1 MPPVKSFGERIAD
14 ALVEDGLLSARQIE
28 ELMEQQKQGGTRL
41 LKLILEKA
49 YVSEQDMAVCMGR
62 VLNTPPINLMRIQ
75 IPLDIADLLPREVAQ
90 NHKVVPVSRLDNK
103 LFLAM
108 ADPLNVL
115 ALDDVKRITKLE
127 VAPLIA
133 SEKQIIEK
141 LNHIESAKSGSMED
155 IIEDAK
161 KKEKESA
168 EKKAAGDD
176 DEKVEVSS
184 DSFQEVNL
192 DQLAA
197 SSEEAPVIKLANL
210 ILLQAIKDRASDI
223 HVEPFDKNMK
233 LRYRVDGVLMDATP
247 PPKQMQLA
255 LASRFKIMSSL
266 DIAERRLPQDG
277 RMRLRVGGKDYD
289 LRVSILPTVHGEKIV
304 LRVLDKGN
312 LSASL
317 DKLGLDP
324 DTFAQVKSAV
334 DAPHGLILVTGP
346 TGSGK
351 TTTLYSA
358 LNELNNPVYNIV
370 TVEDPVEFQIPGINQ
385 VPVKK
390 EIGLSFANALR
401 SILRQDPDII
411 MIGEIRDTE
420 TAEIAVEA
428 ALTGHQVLSTMH
440 CNDAPGAV
448 ARMDDMGIAPFLI
461 SSSVI
466 LACAQRLMRRICSHC
481 KEPVEYPDKM
491 FSDLNIDPAV
501 FDGVTLY
508 RGRGCERCK
517 NSGYAGRLAII
528 EAMTVTDEIR
538 KLVIAR
544 ANTRELSKVAI
555 GQGMRTLRMVA
566 LDRVRDGVSTLEQV
580 LMLTASH

>member
-1 MPPVKSFGERIAD
+1 MPPVKTFGERIAD
-14 ALVEDGLLSARQIE
+14 ALVEDGLLNPKQVEDLLA
-28 ELMEQQKQGGTRL
+28 QQKKEGTRL

-49 YVSEQDMAVCMGR
+49 YVSEQDMAVSIGR
-62 VLNTPPINLMRIQ
+62 VLNTPPVNLARIS
-75 IPLDIADLLPREVAQ
+75 IPPDVADLVPRELAHS
-90 NHKVVPVSRLDNK
+90 HKVVPVCRLENK

-115 ALDDVKRITKLE
+115 ALDDVKRMTRLD
-127 VAPLIA
+127 VTPMIA
-133 SEKQIIEK
+133 SEKAILDK
-141 LNHIESAKSGSMED
+141 LNNIDASKSGSMED
-155 IIEDAK
+155 IIQDARKRDVAADED
-161 KKEKESA
+161 SI
-168 EKKAAGDD
+168 
-176 DEKVEVSS
+176 EVSRES
-184 DSFQEVNL
+184 VEEVNL

-210 ILLQAIKDRASDI
+210 ILVQAIKDRASDI
-223 HVEPFDKNMK
+223 HVEPFEKTLR
-233 LRYRVDGVLMDATP
+233 LRYRIDGVLIDATP

-277 RMRLRVGGKDYD
+277 RMRIRVGGKDYD
-289 LRVSILPTVHGEKIV
+289 LRVSIMPTVHGEKLV
-304 LRVLDKGN
+304 LRVLDKTN
-312 LSASL
+312 LSASI

-324 DTFAQVKSAV
+324 DTFHQFKSAV

-358 LNELNNPVYNIV
+358 LNELNNPAYNII

-390 EIGLSFANALR
+390 EIGLTFANALR

-440 CNDAPGAV
+440 CNDAPGAI
-448 ARMDDMGIAPFLI
+448 ARLDDMGIAPF
-461 SSSVI
+461 
-466 LACAQRLMRRICSHC
+466 
-481 KEPVEYPDKM
+481 
-491 FSDLNIDPAV
+491 
-501 FDGVTLY
+501 
-508 RGRGCERCK
+508 
-517 NSGYAGRLAII
+517 
-528 EAMTVTDEIR
+528 
-538 KLVIAR
+538 
-544 ANTRELSKVAI
+544 
-555 GQGMRTLRMVA
+555 
-566 LDRVRDGVSTLEQV
+566 
-580 LMLTASH
+580 

>member
-1 MPPVKSFGERIAD
+1 MPPVAKSFGERIAD
-14 ALVEDGLLSARQIE
+14 ALVEDGLLTTKQVD
-28 ELMEQQKQGGTRL
+28 ELLEQQKKDGTRL
-41 LKLILEKA
+41 LKLVIEKA
-49 YVSEQDMAVCMGR
+49 YVTEMDMTVCMGR
-62 VLNTPPINLMRIQ
+62 ILNTPPINLARLGVN
-75 IPLDIADLLPREVAQ
+75 PDLSDILPRDVAH
-90 NHKVVPVSRLDNK
+90 NFKVVPVARIDHK

-115 ALDDVKRITKLE
+115 AIDDVKRITKLE
-127 VAPLIA
+127 VFPMIA
-133 SEKQIIEK
+133 SERAIIDK
-141 LNHIESAKSGSMED
+141 LNNIDASKSGSMED
-155 IIEDAK
+155 IINDAAK
-161 KKEKESA
+161 KA
-168 EKKAAGDD
+168 DD
-176 DEKVEVSS
+176 DTDADKLEVAKETLE
-184 DSFQEVNL
+184 EVNL

-210 ILLQAIKDRASDI
+210 ILVQAIKDRASDI
-223 HVEPFDKNMK
+223 HIEPFEKMVR
-233 LRYRVDGVLMDATP
+233 LRYRVDGSLLDVTP

-255 LASRFKIMSSL
+255 LASRLKIMSSL

-277 RMRLRVGGKDYD
+277 RMRVKVGGKDFD
-289 LRVSILPTVHGEKIV
+289 LRVSFLPTVHGEKAV
-304 LRVLDKGN
+304 LRVLDKSN

-317 DKLGLDP
+317 DKLGLDT
-324 DTFAQVKSAV
+324 DTFHQVKTAV

-358 LNELNNPVYNIV
+358 LNELNSPTYNIV
-370 TVEDPVEFQIPGINQ
+370 TVEDPVEFQVPGINQ

-390 EIGLSFANALR
+390 DIGLTFANALR

-420 TAEIAVEA
+420 TAEIAVES

-440 CNDAPGAV
+440 CNDAPGAI
-448 ARMDDMGIAPFLI
+448 ARLDDMGIAPFLI

-481 KEPVEYPDKM
+481 KEPVTYTQKM
-491 FSDLNIDPAV
+491 YQDLNIDPAF
-501 FDGVTLY
+501 FDGTTLY

-517 NSGYAGRLAII
+517 NSGYAGRMAII
-528 EAMTVTDEIR
+528 EAMTVSDEVR
-538 KLVIAR
+538 KLIIAR
-544 ANTRELSKVAI
+544 ANTREMGKVAI

-566 LDRVRDGVSTLEQV
+566 LDRVRDGTSTLEQV
-580 LMLTASH
+580 LVLTSAH

>member
-1 MPPVKSFGERIAD
+1 MPPVKTFGERIAA
-14 ALVEDGLLSARQIE
+14 ALVEDGLLTTQQVE
-28 ELMEQQKQGGTRL
+28 ELLELQKKEGTRL
-41 LKLILEKA
+41 IKLALEKA
-49 YVSEQDMAVCMGR
+49 YVSEADMVVSMGR
-62 VLNTPPINLMRIQ
+62 VLNVPPINLGRIS
-75 IPLDIADLLPREVAQ
+75 IASEVAELLPRDVAR
-90 NHKVVPVSRLDNK
+90 NHKVLPVSRLDNK

-115 ALDDVKRITKLE
+115 AMDDVRRLTQLE
-127 VAPLIA
+127 VAAMIA
-133 SEKQIIEK
+133 PEKAILDK
-141 LNHIESAKSGSMED
+141 LNSLDTAKSGTIED
-155 IIEDAK
+155 IIQDAK
-161 KKEKESA
+161 KRSE
-168 EKKAAGDD
+168 
-176 DEKVEVSS
+176 VELDA
-184 DSFQEVNL
+184 DSLEVTPGASEEMNL
-192 DQLAA
+192 DQLAS
-197 SSEEAPVIKLANL
+197 SSEEAPVIRLANL

-223 HVEPFDKNMK
+223 HLEPFEKQMR
-233 LRYRVDGVLMDATP
+233 LRYRVDGVLMDSTP

-255 LASRFKIMSSL
+255 LASRFKIMSNL

-277 RMRLRVGGKDYD
+277 RMRVRVGGKDYD

-304 LRVLDKGN
+304 LRVLDKSN

-317 DKLGLDP
+317 DKLGLDTS
-324 DTFAQVKSAV
+324 TFQQVKAAV

-358 LNELNNPVYNIV
+358 LNELNDPVYNIV

-390 EIGLSFANALR
+390 EIGFTFANALR
-401 SILRQDPDII
+401 SILRQDPDIV
-411 MIGEIRDTE
+411 MIGEIRDKE

-448 ARMDDMGIAPFLI
+448 ARLDDMGIAPFLI

-481 KEPVEYPDKM
+481 KEPVTYPAKM
-491 FSDLNIDPAV
+491 FADLNFDPAEFKDV
-501 FDGVTLY
+501 ALY
-508 RGRGCERCK
+508 RGRGCDRCK

-538 KLVIAR
+538 KLIIAR
-544 ANTRELSKVAI
+544 ANAQDIGHTAV

-566 LDRVRDGVSTLEQV
+566 LDRAREGVSTLEQV
-580 LMLTASH
+580 LVLTMAH

>member
-1 MPPVKSFGERIAD
+1 MPPVKTFGERIAD
-14 ALVEDGLLSARQIE
+14 ALVEDGLLNTKQVEDLLA
-28 ELMEQQKQGGTRL
+28 QQKKEGTRL

-49 YVSEQDMAVCMGR
+49 YVSEQDMAVSIGR
-62 VLNTPPINLMRIQ
+62 VLNTPPVNLARIS
-75 IPLDIADLLPREVAQ
+75 IPSDIADLVPRELAHS
-90 NHKVVPVSRLDNK
+90 HKVVPVCRLENK

-115 ALDDVKRITKLE
+115 ALDDVKRITRLD
-127 VAPLIA
+127 VTPMIA
-133 SEKQIIEK
+133 SEKAIIDK
-141 LNHIESAKSGSMED
+141 LNNIDASKSGSMED
-155 IIEDAK
+155 IIQESKKKTEEDAADADNVEIS
-161 KKEKESA
+161 KEL
-168 EKKAAGDD
+168 
-176 DEKVEVSS
+176 VE
-184 DSFQEVNL
+184 EVNL

-210 ILLQAIKDRASDI
+210 ILVQAVKDRASDI
-223 HVEPFDKNMK
+223 HIEPFEKGLR
-233 LRYRVDGVLMDATP
+233 LRYRIDGVLMDATP

-277 RMRLRVGGKDYD
+277 RMRIRVGGKDYD
-289 LRVSILPTVHGEKIV
+289 LRVSIMPTGHGEKIV
-304 LRVLDKGN
+304 LRLLDKSN
-312 LSASL
+312 LSASI
-317 DKLGLDP
+317 DKLGLDV
-324 DTFAQVKSAV
+324 DTFDQFKAAV
-334 DAPHGLILVTGP
+334 NAPHGLILVTGP

-358 LNELNNPVYNIV
+358 LNELNNPTFNIV
-370 TVEDPVEFQIPGINQ
+370 TVEDPVEFQVPGINQ

-390 EIGLSFANALR
+390 EIGLTFANALR
-401 SILRQDPDII
+401 SILRQDPDIV

-440 CNDAPGAV
+440 CNDAAGGGAPP
-448 ARMDDMGIAPFLI
+448 DPNGIAPFLI

-481 KEPVEYPDKM
+481 KEPVTYPGKM
-491 FSDLNIDPAV
+491 YQDLGIDPSI

-517 NSGYAGRLAII
+517 NSGYSGRLAII
-528 EAMTVTDEIR
+528 EAMTITDDVR
-538 KLVIAR
+538 KLIIAR
-544 ANTRELSKVAI
+544 ANSRELGKVAI

-566 LDRVRDGVSTLEQV
+566 LDRVRDGASTLEQV
-580 LMLTASH
+580 LVVTSAP

>member
-1 MPPVKSFGERIAD
+1 M
-14 ALVEDGLLSARQIE
+14 L
-28 ELMEQQKQGGTRL
+28 EQQKKGGTRL
-41 LKLILEKA
+41 IKLALERA
-49 YVSEQDMAVCMGR
+49 YVSEADMAVSMGR
-62 VLNTPPINLMRIQ
+62 VLNVPPINLSRIG
-75 IPLDIADLLPREVAQ
+75 IPPEITELLPRDVSQ
-90 NHKVVPVSRLDNK
+90 NHKVLPVARLDNK

-115 ALDDVKRITKLE
+115 AIDDVKRITRMD
-127 VAPLIA
+127 VAPMIA
-133 SEKQIIEK
+133 SERAIQDK
-141 LNHIESAKSGSMED
+141 LNGIDASKSGSIED
-155 IIEDAK
+155 IIQDAK
-161 KKEKESA
+161 KRGDAEAEADNLEIAKEAIE
-168 EKKAAGDD
+168 
-176 DEKVEVSS
+176 
-184 DSFQEVNL
+184 EVNL

-210 ILLQAIKDRASDI
+210 ILVQAIKDRASDI
-223 HVEPFDKNMK
+223 HIEPFEKQVR
-233 LRYRVDGVLMDATP
+233 LRYRVDGVLADSTS

-255 LASRFKIMSSL
+255 LASRLKIMASL

-277 RMRLRVGGKDYD
+277 RMRIRVGGKDYD
-289 LRVSILPTVHGEKIV
+289 LRVSVMPTVHGEKIV
-304 LRVLDKGN
+304 LRVLDKSN

-317 DKLGLDP
+317 DKLGLDQ
-324 DTFAQVKSAV
+324 DTFQQVKAAV

-358 LNELNNPVYNIV
+358 LNELNNPIYNIV

-390 EIGLSFANALR
+390 EIGLTFANALR
-401 SILRQDPDII
+401 SILRQDPDIV

-420 TAEIAVEA
+420 TAEIAIEA

-440 CNDAPGAV
+440 CNDAAGAI
-448 ARMDDMGIAPFLI
+448 ARLDDMGIAPFLI

-481 KEPVEYPDKM
+481 KESIAYPAKM
-491 FSDLNIDPAV
+491 FQDLGIDPCM

-528 EAMTVTDEIR
+528 EAR
-538 KLVIAR
+538 PSR
-544 ANTRELSKVAI
+544 
-555 GQGMRTLRMVA
+555 
-566 LDRVRDGVSTLEQV
+566 
-580 LMLTASH
+580 